1 MIGKEKWEKKTI
13 INRSM
18 RDLKNKAR
26 EQKLRWATSV
36 DCVSGESQVDDENKV
51 GNVYGEIEWARES
64 ESFWRNQGF
73 G

>member
-13 INRSM
+13 KE
-18 RDLKNKAR
+18 DEGLKNEAR

-36 DCVSGESQVDDENKV
+36 DCVSGESQIDDENKV
-51 GNVYGEIEWARES
+51 GNVYGEIEWERES
-64 ESFWRNQGF
+64 ESFWRNQGL

>member
-1 MIGKEKWEKKTI
+1 MTKIESEIWLGKKSEKKTI

-18 RDLKNKAR
+18 RDLKDKTR

-36 DCVSGESQVDDENKV
+36 DCVSGESQVDDENS
-51 GNVYGEIEWARES
+51 EWERES